1 MTGAIN
7 GRLASRFTVIKLLS
21 STTWMVRDSQSASAS
36 EYVVLKRA
44 EPIAIER
51 ELLCLTD
58 CHSYYIRPV
67 REYLKAENLLLMPF
81 IEGESLLS
89 FTVHQTSEFLPL
101 VPQIVRAIM
110 AMHAQGWV
118 HGDIKPS
125 NVIYNVDKGE
135 ISLIDCGS
143 ALPSG
148 TALSNLSSWQVTP
161 GFCSADRYEQS
172 HIVLPQDD
180 WYAFYQW
187 LLQLYNSD
195 LTLPEQQLLTRW
207 LNWLTKMKDK
217 PDDLSLYDKTELS
230 AN

>member
-1 MTGAIN
+1 MMTDAIN

-21 STTWMVRDSQSASAS
+21 STTWLVRDRESASAS
-36 EYVVLKRA
+36 EYMVLKRA
-44 EPIAIER
+44 DPIAMKR
-51 ELLCLTD
+51 ELLCLAD

-67 REYLKAENLLLMPF
+67 REYFKSENLLLMPF

-89 FTVHQTSEFLPL
+89 FSVHQTSEFLLL

-125 NVIYNVDKGE
+125 NVIYNVNKGE

-143 ALPSG
+143 ALQSG
-148 TALSNLSSWQVTP
+148 TTLSNLSSWQVTP

-172 HIVLPQDD
+172 HIVVPQDD

-195 LTLPEQQLLTRW
+195 LTLPEQLLLTRW
-207 LNWLTKMKDK
+207 LNWLIKMKDK
-217 PDDLSLYDKTELS
+217 PNAD
-230 AN
+230 

>member
-1 MTGAIN
+1 MIN

-21 STTWMVRDSQSASAS
+21 STTWLVRDNQSASA
-36 EYVVLKRA
+36 YAVLKRA

-51 ELLCLTD
+51 EWRCLSA

-67 REYLKAENLLLMPF
+67 ITYFKAENLLLMPF

-89 FTVHQTSEFLPL
+89 FNADQPRDFLAL

-110 AMHAQGWV
+110 MMHTQGWV

-125 NVIYNVDKGE
+125 NVIYNARKDK

-143 ALPSG
+143 ALPFG
-148 TALSNLSSWQVTP
+148 TTLSSLPSWQVTP
-161 GFCSADRYEQS
+161 GFCSADCYEQS
-172 HIVLPQDD
+172 HIVMPQDD

-195 LTLPEQQLLTRW
+195 LTQPEQLLLTRW
-207 LNWLTKMKDK
+207 LNWLTKMKGK
-217 PDDLSLYDKTELS
+217 SHDLPFCG
-230 AN
+230 

>member
-1 MTGAIN
+1 MIN

-21 STTWMVRDSQSASAS
+21 STTWLVRDNQFASVS
-36 EYVVLKRA
+36 DYRVLKQA
-44 EPIAIER
+44 EPLAIER
-51 ELLCLTD
+51 EWRCLSH
-58 CHSYYIRPV
+58 CHSYYIRPALAYF
-67 REYLKAENLLLMPF
+67 EAEHLLLLPF

-89 FTVHQTSEFLPL
+89 FTVHQISEFLPL
-101 VPQIVRAIM
+101 IPQIVRAIM

-125 NVIYNVDKGE
+125 NVIYNADKGE

-143 ALPSG
+143 ALPLG
-148 TALSNLSSWQVTP
+148 ATLSNLSSWQVTP
-161 GFCSADRYEQS
+161 GFCSVDRYEQS
-172 HIVLPQDD
+172 HIVMPEDD

-195 LTLPEQQLLTRW
+195 LSVQEQRLLTRW

-217 PDDLSLYDKTELS
+217 PNID
-230 AN
+230 

>member
-1 MTGAIN
+1 
-7 GRLASRFTVIKLLS
+7 
-21 STTWMVRDSQSASAS
+21 
-36 EYVVLKRA
+36 
-44 EPIAIER
+44 
-51 ELLCLTD
+51 
-58 CHSYYIRPV
+58 
-67 REYLKAENLLLMPF
+67 MPF

-89 FTVHQTSEFLPL
+89 FSVHQTSEFLLL

-125 NVIYNVDKGE
+125 NVIYNVNKGE

-143 ALPSG
+143 ALQSG
-148 TALSNLSSWQVTP
+148 TTLSNLSSWQVTP

-172 HIVLPQDD
+172 HIVVPQDD

-195 LTLPEQQLLTRW
+195 LTLPEQLLLTRW
-207 LNWLTKMKDK
+207 LNWLIKMKDK
-217 PDDLSLYDKTELS
+217 PNAD
-230 AN
+230 